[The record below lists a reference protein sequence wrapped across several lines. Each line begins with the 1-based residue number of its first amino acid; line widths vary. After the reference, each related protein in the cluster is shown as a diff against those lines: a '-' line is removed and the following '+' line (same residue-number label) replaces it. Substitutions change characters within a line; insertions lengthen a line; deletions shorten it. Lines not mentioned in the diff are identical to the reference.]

1 MDNKVLIGGDPELFA
16 MDSEGYCIPPII
28 FEKIF
33 GLERVGT
40 EDPGNPGRHPFYF
53 NNDGVIV
60 MADGAAFEL
69 TFPPASSPQ
78 ELKNNFSRAANTARE
93 IISSFG
99 LTPMF
104 SPSIKFSLDYL
115 EKTFSVDTH
124 TKSFWTAVHFGC
136 DPQFNIYSASFD
148 QMQDVMEYPWRH
160 AGGHVHISS
169 QEKNLHKVKF
179 VKFCDIILGQI
190 VPAISSCWEQEKIR
204 QFFYGKP
211 GNCRWQNYRGGI
223 KGVEYRTPSA
233 TLWTDGIDLIFPS
246 VQKVLELFFSG
257 EEPDDTDLSTAINNI
272 LAVDKEGATQLL
284 KKYGIL

>member
-1 MDNKVLIGGDPELFA
+1 MSGNILIGGDPELFA
-16 MDSEGYCIPPII
+16 VDSEGYCIPPII
-28 FEKIF
+28 FEKVL

-40 EDPGNPGRHPFYF
+40 EDPGNPGRHPYYF
-53 NNDGVIV
+53 NENGFIV

-78 ELKNNFSRAANTARE
+78 ELKDNFSYAASKAQE
-93 IISSFG
+93 IISAFG
-99 LTPMF
+99 LTPTF
-104 SPSIKFSLDYL
+104 SPSVKFSLDYL
-115 EKTFSVDTH
+115 EKTFGVDSH
-124 TKSFWTAVHFGC
+124 SKSFWTAVHFGC
-136 DPQFNIYSASFD
+136 DPQFNIYSGEFD
-148 QMQDVMEYPWRH
+148 QMRDVMEYPWRH
-160 AGGHVHISS
+160 AGGHIHMSCAG
-169 QEKNLHKVKF
+169 KNLHKVKF

-190 VPAISSCWEQEKIR
+190 VPAITENLEMEKVR

-233 TLWTDGIDLIFPS
+233 TLWIDGIDLIFPA
-246 VQKVLELFFSG
+246 VEKVLDKFFSG

-272 LAVDKEGATQLL
+272 LTVDKEGASQLL